1 LTCKKKKEL
10 AIDNDLVHLVMVL
23 QAFQAMSHRYNEVFY
38 DLLISYKRFLPVIL
52 QAPRLEL
59 KPLPDH
65 LKYIFLGN
73 N

>member
-1 LTCKKKKEL
+1 
-10 AIDNDLVHLVMVL
+10 MVL
-23 QAFQAMSHRYNEVFY
+23 QAFQAMSHKYNEVFY